1 MDSPLNV
8 QKWNICHPQC
18 LWVCTL
24 QKLRACCLVWAWD
37 CVFCVWKVF
46 SFWLIPG
53 NRVGRSVVGVT
64 RTVTVFLNMP
74 HYWWS
79 WAKPNFGMASW
90 VFKWEPSSPLSF
102 MYGKSGLS
110 KHLKLQPLSTWGKN
124 YLCILK
130 TSLCFGFDKV
140 FRNISG

>member
-18 LWVCTL
+18 LWVCML
-24 QKLRACCLVWAWD
+24 QKLGARCLVWAWD

-79 WAKPNFGMASW
+79 LAKPNFGMASW

-102 MYGKSGLS
+102 THDGKSGLS
-110 KHLKLQPLSTWGKN
+110 KHFQLQPFPTFSKKN
-124 YLCILK
+124 IFAFEKFNYW
-130 TSLCFGFDKV
+130 LCFGL
-140 FRNISG
+140 RNISG